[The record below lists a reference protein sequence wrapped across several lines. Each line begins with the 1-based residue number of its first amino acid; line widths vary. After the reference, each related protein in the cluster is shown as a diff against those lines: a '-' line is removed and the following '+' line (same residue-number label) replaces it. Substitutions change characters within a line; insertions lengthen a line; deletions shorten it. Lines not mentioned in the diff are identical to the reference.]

1 MRSHTDA
8 VNGLALPEE
17 ETTDRPADRLV
28 AFAGSVFKRIFF
40 GWRKHN
46 RAVSAILRLHD
57 VVVVFINRMAFT

>member
-8 VNGLALPEE
+8 VNGLALPEN
-17 ETTDRPADRLV
+17 ETTDRPDDRLV
-28 AFAGSVFKRIFF
+28 TFAGSAFKRIFF

-46 RAVSAILRLHD
+46 PAVSAILRLHD